1 MAAPSLTEEQ
11 VRQIVRDE
19 VAVSMPTT
27 DGAEVH
33 RVSEALRRAPQRQW
47 AIGVIAFV
55 LGYDLRGD
63 EGSAPK

>member
-1 MAAPSLTEEQ
+1 MKWP
-11 VRQIVRDE
+11 
-19 VAVSMPTT
+19 VSMPTT